1 MTDRRTRGVLIIAAA
16 VIVLIVVAL
25 SFYLLGRSNTA
36 TPSPAPTTASPTT
49 TTSTTPSPT
58 YEPTDQS
65 GSPESGLARGA
76 AQAGLGGTSTG
87 PDGLPLGYSHD
98 EAGAVTAATNYLMW
112 MNSLRIAD
120 KTLAHS
126 LADASAADDKTKRAL
141 IESFD
146 TQRPGLTDLSADQ
159 PEPARGAYAVADY
172 DDTRALIYVW
182 SPEVTA
188 DSTGRTDHLW
198 GIDAVSVV
206 WADGDWKL
214 DGGLVTMTGA
224 AALDPTDPAGN
235 PSPEEKHSILTRTPA
250 DPGEITD
257 SADQAWFE
265 YANAAR

>member
-1 MTDRRTRGVLIIAAA
+1 MTDRRTRGVLIAAAA
-16 VIVLIVVAL
+16 VIALVVVAL
-25 SFYLLGRSNTA
+25 SFYLLGRSRTA
-36 TPSPAPTTASPTT
+36 TPSPSPTASPTPA
-49 TTSTTPSPT
+49 TSMEPSPT

-65 GSPESGLARGA
+65 GSPEAALARGA
-76 AQAGLGGTSTG
+76 AQAGGGGTSTG
-87 PDGLPLGYSHD
+87 PDGLPIGYSHD
-98 EAGAVTAATNYLMW
+98 ESGAITAATNYLMW

-120 KTLAHS
+120 KTVADNLAG
-126 LADASAADDKTKRAL
+126 ASAADDKTRKAL

-146 TQRPGLTDLSADQ
+146 ALRPGLADLTADH

-172 DDTRALIYVW
+172 DGSRALVYVW

-198 GIDAVSVV
+198 GIDAVTVV

-214 DGGLVTMTGA
+214 DGGLITMTGA
-224 AALDPTDPAGN
+224 AALDPTDPTGN
-235 PSPEEKHSILTRTPA
+235 PTPEEKHSILTRTPA

-257 SADQAWFE
+257 SADQTWFE

>member
-1 MTDRRTRGVLIIAAA
+1 MTDRRTRNALIIAAA
-16 VIVLIVVAL
+16 LIVLALVAL
-25 SFYLLGRSNTA
+25 GFYLLGRSNTA
-36 TPSPAPTTASPTT
+36 TQAPTPTPVSPATA
-49 TTSTTPSPT
+49 TSTVPSPT
-58 YEPTDQS
+58 YEPTDRS

-76 AQAGLGGTSTG
+76 AQAGRGGTSTG
-87 PDGLPLGYSHD
+87 PEGLPLGYSHD

-120 KTLAHS
+120 KTVADS
-126 LADASAADDKTKRAL
+126 LAGASAADDKTRKAL

-146 TQRPGLTDLSADQ
+146 ALRPGLTDLTADQ

-172 DDTRALIYVW
+172 DDSRALVYIW
-182 SPEVTA
+182 SPEATA

-206 WADGDWKL
+206 WANGDWKL
-214 DGGLVTMTGA
+214 DGGLISMTGA

-257 SADQAWFE
+257 SANQTWFE